1 MSQIF
6 LLPMTDYAPTIRFK
20 TAALVMA
27 LEQRILSC
35 ITCCRFQILQS
46 ENASWLLHCLAKMCW
61 RARKTFYLFGKY
73 YAYSGPINLVT
84 LWREVFYPPLHYL

>member
-35 ITCCRFQILQS
+35 ITCCRFQILLS

-61 RARKTFYLFGKY
+61 RAGNK
-73 YAYSGPINLVT
+73 NLEKPFTCSENTMLTQV
-84 LWREVFYPPLHYL
+84 P

>member
-61 RARKTFYLFGKY
+61 RAGNK
-73 YAYSGPINLVT
+73 N
-84 LWREVFYPPLHYL
+84 REKPFTCSENTMLTQVP